1 MDLWQKTDSEELYRT
16 VCDLEGTRH
25 FYAHQDELDR
35 AADYIVA
42 RMKGYGLVVREQ
54 TFTIGDH
61 PTVFRNIEGS
71 IGPVDGSPAAVL
83 TAHYDTVATTP
94 GANDDAGGIAVMLE
108 VARILAAMDDPPP
121 VYFLAATQ
129 EENSNPLIFT
139 PQHESALRHHVWDE
153 SFTFTSWAMT
163 EGYRTIHRA
172 AMTGHFHGGTIADGF
187 RNALQ
192 EARTSL
198 PDGLC
203 AHIEEIVPLYEGIN
217 VVGAIGTLNRM
228 GSTRWVA
235 EAVAKKRE
243 IAFCLALDELG
254 VFRDEPYTQGELD
267 PATPIFESLTDQH
280 LTDPRN
286 RRGNFLFV
294 LTDTASEGTARSLLA
309 TCRNVVADLPFGW
322 LSLPLDFDGIVH
334 NLPRALAADHAPFWQ
349 AGIPAVFLFDTSSA
363 RDPFVHTPGDTVDKL
378 DFDRLRLVT
387 GTIVAALV
395 DRGIYRGD
403 ARRVV
408 S

>member
-1 MDLWQKTDSEELYRT
+1 MDLWQKSDSEELYRI
-16 VCDLEGTRH
+16 VCELEGTRH
-25 FYAHQDELDR
+25 FYAHQRDLDR
-35 AADYIVA
+35 AADDIAA
-42 RMKGYGLVVREQ
+42 RMKAYGLVVREQ
-54 TFTIGDH
+54 AFTIGDY

-71 IGPVDGSPAAVL
+71 IGPVDRSPAAVL

-94 GANDDAGGIAVMLE
+94 GANDDASGIAVMLE
-108 VARILAAMDDPPP
+108 VARLLASMDDPPP
-121 VYFLAATQ
+121 VVFLATAQ
-129 EENSNPLIFT
+129 EENSNPTIFV
-139 PQHESALRHHVWDE
+139 PQHHSALRHRVWDE

-163 EGYRTIHRA
+163 EGYRGIHGA
-172 AMTGHFHGGTIADGF
+172 AMERYLRGDTIADGF
-187 RNALQ
+187 RSALQ
-192 EARTSL
+192 EVRAPL
-198 PDGLC
+198 PDGLA
-203 AHIEEIVPLYEGIN
+203 AHIEEIIPLYEGID

-235 EAVAKKRE
+235 DAIAAKRE

-267 PATPIFESLTDQH
+267 PSTPLFDSLTDQH
-280 LTDPRN
+280 LTDPEL
-286 RRGNFLFV
+286 RRGNFLFA
-294 LTDTASEGTARSLLA
+294 LTDAASERTGRSLLA
-309 TCRNVVADLPFGW
+309 TCRDVVADLPFGW
-322 LSLPLDFDGIVH
+322 FALPLDFDGIVRH
-334 NLPRALAADHAPFWQ
+334 LPGALAADHAPFWQ

-395 DRGIYRGD
+395 DRDIYREAG
-403 ARRVV
+403 RPVG